1 MIYLIVDA
9 ERMKVVAKVR
19 GYKVA
24 CILPDLEHPKTP
36 TIAFALEGKRTF
48 SRFTELELLLLA
60 RNGGLDPNVLSS
72 YATLTQVVFDMAEAM
87 ATDSRTYEEL
97 DRKAGA
103 KVLPSDDIANVGK
116 HKLPPLR
123 PPAATPER
131 PAGEGQSQPKAAA
144 PIKPPRTKGATGRV
158 WEVSDELVAEATA
171 VEGLAPDIQSKTFR
185 QAALKKCEEAGIN
198 AGTFGVQFGKWKT
211 SKLS

>member
-48 SRFTELELLLLA
+48 SQFTELELLLLA

-72 YATLTQVVFDMAEAM
+72 YATLTQVVHDMVEAM
-87 ATDSRTYEEL
+87 PTDSRTYEEL

-103 KVLPSDDIANVGK
+103 KVLPSDDRANVGK

-144 PIKPPRTKGATGRV
+144 PVKPPRTKGATGRV
-158 WEVSDELVAEATA
+158 WEISDEMLKNLSEHGSV
-171 VEGLAPDIQSKTFR
+171 DIQTKDFR
-185 QAALKKCEEAGIN
+185 QYCLKACEEAGIN

-211 SKLS
+211 SKLA

>member
-144 PIKPPRTKGATGRV
+144 PVKPPRTKGATGRV
-158 WEVSDELVAEATA
+158 WELCDEVKSLDPGADITA
-171 VEGLAPDIQSKTFR
+171 KQFR
-185 QAALKKCEEAGIN
+185 QACLKACEEVGIN